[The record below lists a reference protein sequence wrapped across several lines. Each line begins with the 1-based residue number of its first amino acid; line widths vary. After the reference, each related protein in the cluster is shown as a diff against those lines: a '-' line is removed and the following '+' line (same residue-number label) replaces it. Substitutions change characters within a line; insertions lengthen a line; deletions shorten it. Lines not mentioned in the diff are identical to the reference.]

1 LFLKIIIKK
10 ESINMSEYKSNS
22 HKAREEEKQQVEI
35 IEKKKIQPV
44 AKGKT
49 KKKSEV
55 KKFADIFV
63 AEDVTSVKNYIIN
76 DVLIPAAKKAI
87 SDIVTNGID
96 MLLYGEAKGRSRDRD
111 RSSSRVSYTKYYER
125 GRESER
131 DYDRRTTR
139 RSVYDYDDIILDTRG
154 EAEEVLNR
162 MDDLIDAYG
171 MVSVADLYDLVGI
184 SGNYTDNKYGWTN
197 LRNATVQRVRDGYL
211 LKLPKALPF
220 D

>member
-1 LFLKIIIKK
+1 
-10 ESINMSEYKSNS
+10 MTDYKANS
-22 HKAREEEKQQVEI
+22 HRVKEEQKSKEVV
-35 IEKKKIQPV
+35 KKDIQPV
-44 AKGKT
+44 AKAKT

-55 KKFADIFV
+55 KKFADVFI
-63 AEDVTSVKNYIIN
+63 AEDITSVKDYIVN

-87 SDIVTNGID
+87 SDIITNGID
-96 MLLYGEAKGRSRDRD
+96 MILYGEAKGRDRRRDGG
-111 RSSSRVSYTKYYER
+111 SRVSYTKYYER
-125 GRESER
+125 DRDR
-131 DYDRRTTR
+131 DYDRSRTR

-154 EAEEVLNR
+154 EAEDVLNR

-197 LRNATVQRVRDGYL
+197 LRNAEVRRTRDGYL

>member
-1 LFLKIIIKK
+1 
-10 ESINMSEYKSNS
+10 MTEYKANS
-22 HKAREEEKQQVEI
+22 HRVKEEQKNKEVV
-35 IEKKKIQPV
+35 KKDIQPV
-44 AKGKT
+44 AKAKT

-55 KKFADIFV
+55 KKFADVFI
-63 AEDVTSVKNYIIN
+63 AEDITSVKDYIVN

-87 SDIVTNGID
+87 SDIITNGID
-96 MLLYGEAKGRSRDRD
+96 MILYGEARGKDRRRDTG
-111 RSSSRVSYTKYYER
+111 SRVSYTKYYER
-125 GRESER
+125 DRDR
-131 DYDRRTTR
+131 DYDRGRTR

-154 EAEEVLNR
+154 EAEDVLNR

-171 MVSVADLYDLVGI
+171 MVSVADLYDLVGV

-197 LRNATVQRVRDGYL
+197 LRNAEVRRTRDGYL